1 MPRTKSRV
9 REDYASLEKAWI
21 EGGEIAVTSQAVR
34 KYAQVIDVTE
44 SGRDMKPLISGMFEA
59 IDRLK
64 SLEAAA
70 GATGETELARIL
82 AEANETL
89 EQAAL
94 TNA

>member
-9 REDYASLEKAWI
+9 RENFASLESAWV
-21 EGGEIAVTSQAVR
+21 EGGELAVTEQAVR

-64 SLEAAA
+64 ALQANTSDSSNTLAQILREA
-70 GATGETELARIL
+70 E
-82 AEANETL
+82 ETL
-89 EQAAL
+89 A
-94 TNA
+94 NA

>member
-9 REDYASLEKAWI
+9 REGYASLEDAWDR
-21 EGGEIAVTSQAVR
+21 GGELAVTRMAVR

-64 SLEAAA
+64 ELEELESR
-70 GATGETELARIL
+70 ETRSTPLDNVLRMS
-82 AEANETL
+82 AN
-89 EQAAL
+89 A
-94 TNA
+94 

>member
-9 REDYASLEKAWI
+9 RQDFASLESAWL
-21 EGGEIAVTSQAVR
+21 EGGELAVTKQAVR

-64 SLEAAA
+64 ALEASQ
-70 GATGETELARIL
+70 GVQENTPLADIL
-82 AEANETL
+82 AEAEAML
-89 EQAAL
+89 S
-94 TNA
+94 NA